1 MRKKSMLILG
11 VVLSISIIITI
22 IVMFVCNK
30 QPKNDVQISQ
40 EYKNLKETDSR
51 YFLVSA
57 NGTVTLATEYQVG
70 GQFHYELPSEIVIPK
85 KINGTTITTIA
96 NGAFENCYSISYIQI
111 PNTVTEIG
119 STFQNCSVQEITIL
133 GKSPSIRLIDVNNL
147 NKVNIPDGT
156 IDVTI
161 RSSSLSHLEVPA
173 SVTYLDLTCDNLV
186 QLKLPSEL
194 EILFLHCANLKDID
208 IPNSVYKLNLRG
220 CSSIDKITIPSNV
233 ITLED
238 YDNNGGA
245 FQDCINLKEITL
257 NEGLQS
263 IPSHTFE
270 NCTSLESIHLPS
282 NIENI
287 GENAFANSGITKIQC
302 PDSVRH
308 IDDEAFANS
317 AISKIELPCNLNF
330 IGTRAFADSNLTE
343 ISLPITLC
351 SIGDEAFAR
360 TNLTEITISC
370 TFAELGRELFAD
382 CQNLEQLDFR

>member
-1 MRKKSMLILG
+1 MKKKSMLILG
-11 VVLSISIIITI
+11 VVLSILIIITI
-22 IVMFVCNK
+22 IVMFVYNK

-51 YFLVSA
+51 YFSVSA

-70 GQFHYELPSEIVIPK
+70 GQFHNELPSEIVIPK
-85 KINGTTITTIA
+85 KINGTTITSIA
-96 NGAFENCYSISYIQI
+96 DGAFENCYSISYIQV
-111 PNTVTEIG
+111 PDTVTEIG
-119 STFQNCSVQEITIL
+119 SAFQNCSVQEIAIL

-161 RSSSLSHLEVPA
+161 HSSSLSHLDVPD

-194 EILFLHCANLKDID
+194 ETLFLHCANLKDID

-245 FQDCINLKEITL
+245 FQDCSNLKEITL

-263 IPSHTFE
+263 IPEKTFYK
-270 NCTSLESIHLPS
+270 CTSLENLVLPNTIS
-282 NIENI
+282 YI
-287 GENAFANSGITKIQC
+287 GSSAFSYTAITKIDI
-302 PDSVRH
+302 PESVTT
-308 IDDEAFANS
+308 IGSYAFS
-317 AISKIELPCNLNF
+317 YSNF
-330 IGTRAFADSNLTE
+330 
-343 ISLPITLC
+343 
-351 SIGDEAFAR
+351 
-360 TNLTEITISC
+360 TEITLPNSVIEIDSYAFSNSNLAKI
-370 TFAELGRELFAD
+370 TLPNSLSYVGSKLFD
-382 CQNLEQLDFR
+382 RCDKLESIDFR